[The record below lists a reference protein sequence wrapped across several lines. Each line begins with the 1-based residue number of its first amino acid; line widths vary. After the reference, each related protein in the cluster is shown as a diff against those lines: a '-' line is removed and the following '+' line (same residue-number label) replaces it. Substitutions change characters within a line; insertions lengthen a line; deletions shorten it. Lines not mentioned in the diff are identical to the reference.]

1 MLKVWFPALS
11 FALISHPCTLRHVS
25 PPTRTARLFFTKQ
38 TPTLQKEREKHFFK
52 KGKVQK
58 RLLFAHFQNWEGK
71 TQFKYWQLQLFYP
84 NMLSGL
90 MINDVPLCFFWGVIC
105 LFACLLVLV
114 MKELANELPQHSRCK
129 TRHVY
134 LDCPIYLLA
143 SVQGTQKAH
152 PSIRSCSHDLTTQ
165 KKKPLVLTDAV

>member
-1 MLKVWFPALS
+1 MMFPY
-11 FALISHPCTLRHVS
+11 V
-25 PPTRTARLFFTKQ
+25 FF
-38 TPTLQKEREKHFFK
+38 
-52 KGKVQK
+52 G
-58 RLLFAHFQNWEGK
+58 
-71 TQFKYWQLQLFYP
+71 
-84 NMLSGL
+84 
-90 MINDVPLCFFWGVIC
+90 GVIC

-152 PSIRSCSHDLTTQ
+152 PSSKSSPNTHPSIRSCSHDLTTQ